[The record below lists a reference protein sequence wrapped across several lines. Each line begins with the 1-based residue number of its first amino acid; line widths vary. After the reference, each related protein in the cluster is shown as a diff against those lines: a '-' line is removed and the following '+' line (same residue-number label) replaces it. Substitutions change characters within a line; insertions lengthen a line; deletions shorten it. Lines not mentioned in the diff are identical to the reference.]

1 MSIHSLVLLPFM
13 FGLIGFVEPC
23 SIGINLIILN
33 RIKEQKRMRRIWETL
48 IFTFVRGSFL
58 ALMGLSAAFV
68 GSKIIPI
75 QSSLF
80 LFLGGI
86 YILSGVLALMNK
98 YKPAFSFEINM
109 GKYFQN
115 KGSVALGLVFGPVIP
130 ACAIPLVLALIG
142 KSILIGNLLQGFVSL
157 LIFGIGLSS
166 PLIGISYS
174 NKSNE
179 IITKISEKAR
189 KVPWL
194 AGVVLII
201 VGLLTMLSS
210 SWWAEAAI

>member
-1 MSIHSLVLLPFM
+1 MSIHSLIWLPFV

-33 RIKEQKRMRRIWETL
+33 RIKKLKRMRRIWETL
-48 IFTFVRGSFL
+48 IFTFARGSFL

-68 GSKIIPI
+68 GSKIVPI
-75 QSSLF
+75 QSSLI
-80 LFLGGI
+80 LLLGGI
-86 YILSGVLALMNK
+86 YLFAGVFALMNK
-98 YKPAFSFEINM
+98 YKPAFRLEINM
-109 GKYFQN
+109 GKYIQN
-115 KGSVALGLVFGPVIP
+115 KGSAALGLVFGPVIP

-166 PLIGISYS
+166 PLVGISCS
-174 NKSNE
+174 RRSNE
-179 IITKISEKAR
+179 IIVKISEGAR

-210 SWWAEAAI
+210 SWWAGASL